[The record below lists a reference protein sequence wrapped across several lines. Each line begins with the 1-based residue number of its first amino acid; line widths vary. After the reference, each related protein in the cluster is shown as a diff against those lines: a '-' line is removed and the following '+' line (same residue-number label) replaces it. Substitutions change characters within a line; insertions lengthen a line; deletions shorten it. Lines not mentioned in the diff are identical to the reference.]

1 MQEEVVVIS
10 RELGLLMKLSKIV
23 QGCLLLPFSVK
34 ETAALCFVLGHEA
47 AAIPGCG
54 NITGTHETGSP
65 QQVCCSHASRCV
77 SREFQV

>member
-54 NITGTHETGSP
+54 NTTGTH
-65 QQVCCSHASRCV
+65 
-77 SREFQV
+77 